1 MKKFQFKVF
10 VITALFFILTLGR
23 AQMFVLAQGAS
34 EESETSYTVA
44 VIPFEASG
52 EELKDLG
59 PQVTLLI
66 NTYLSGNNK
75 LLLVE
80 RAELDKALS
89 ELELGISG
97 LVSPDKAAQIG
108 QLTGA
113 KILVTGRIF
122 PVQNEL
128 FLVAKMIGIETSQVF
143 AEAVSISLKESYA
156 DASKVL
162 ANKIAST
169 IIEKGEVLIAR
180 KKKIRSTID
189 DLKFL
194 MQGKETLPTISVSID
209 ERHVGKST
217 LDPAAE
223 TEIVL
228 ILQTL
233 GFKLLDNSAKDQP
246 DIEITGEAISEFGLR
261 QGNLVSCK
269 ARVEVKAIE
278 LVTGEVIAVDRQS
291 EVAIDISEQIAGKA
305 AIEKASKKI
314 AERIIPRIVKSLE
327 K

>member
-1 MKKFQFKVF
+1 MNKFQLK
-10 VITALFFILTLGR
+10 IIIIMALFFILVLCR
-23 AQMFVLAQGAS
+23 AHKSVLAQGAS
-34 EESETSYTVA
+34 EESETTYTVA

-52 EELKDLG
+52 EELKYLG

-66 NTYLSGNNK
+66 NTYLSVNNK
-75 LLLVE
+75 LSLVE

-97 LVSPDKAAQIG
+97 LISPDKAAQIG

-113 KILVTGRIF
+113 KILITGRIF

-128 FLVAKMIGIETSQVF
+128 FLVAKMIGTETSQIF
-143 AEAVSISLKESYA
+143 AEAVSISLKESHA
-156 DASKVL
+156 DASKAL

-169 IIEKGEVLIAR
+169 ITEKGDVLIA
-180 KKKIRSTID
+180 KKKIQSTID
-189 DLKFL
+189 DLKLL
-194 MQGKETLPTISVSID
+194 MEGKETLPTISINID
-209 ERHVGKST
+209 ERHVGEST

-223 TEIVL
+223 TEIAL
-228 ILQTL
+228 MLQTL

-278 LVTGEVIAVDRQS
+278 LVTGEVIAVDRES

-314 AERIIPRIVKSLE
+314 AERIIPRLVKYLE